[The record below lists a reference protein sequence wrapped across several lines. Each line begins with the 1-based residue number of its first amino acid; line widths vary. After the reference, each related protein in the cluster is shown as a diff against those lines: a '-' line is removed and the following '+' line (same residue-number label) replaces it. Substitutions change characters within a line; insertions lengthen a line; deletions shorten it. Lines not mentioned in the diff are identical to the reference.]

1 MADHSKPTTTSLYT
15 AFVTELDGRFDDL
28 AVGLDPAVTTATN
41 IPTNAIRW
49 SSANN
54 KWQKW
59 NGTVWNDLTA
69 TYALSGLSTSGN
81 ATIGGTLTSTGN
93 ATFNGTAPII
103 SAKIGPTSTQQH
115 TVPAVTSDT
124 VVLVAATQTLTG
136 KTLTSPTINTPA
148 VSGGTI
154 NSTPIGGTTPAAG
167 AFTSLSASTTLGVT
181 GAATLSSTLAVTG
194 AATLTGGAVTSTIGP
209 ATGQLHTLPAV
220 TSDTVALLG
229 ATQALTNKTINAS
242 AIGGTT
248 PAAAAF
254 TTISATGQLTLSGTG
269 AAVMNVGTTAQR
281 PTPAT
286 GMFRFNST
294 LSKFEGY
301 TGTAWGSVGGGATGG
316 GTDEVF
322 VENSQVVT
330 ANYTLTSGK
339 NAHSVGPITINS
351 GIAVTVPSGARWLI
365 S

>member
-1 MADHSKPTTTSLYT
+1 MADHSKPLTTSTYT
-15 AFVTELDGRFDDL
+15 NFVTELDGRFDDL

-41 IPTNAIRW
+41 VPTNAIRW

-59 NGTVWNDLTA
+59 SGTAWGDLTT

-81 ATIGGTLTSTGN
+81 ASIGGTLTATGN
-93 ATFNGTAPII
+93 ATFNGASPII
-103 SAKIGPTSTQQH
+103 SAKVGPTSAQQH
-115 TVPAVTSDT
+115 VLPAVTSDT
-124 VVLVAATQTLTG
+124 VALLTATQTLTG

-148 VSGGTI
+148 ISGGTV

-167 AFTSLSASTTLGVT
+167 AFTTLSASGTLGVT

-194 AATLTGGAVTSTIGP
+194 AATLTGGTLTGTIGP
-209 ATGQLHTLPAV
+209 AVGQQHTLPAV
-220 TSDTVALLG
+220 SSDTVALLG

-242 AIGGTT
+242 TIGATT
-248 PAAAAF
+248 PASGAF
-254 TTISATGQLTLSGTG
+254 TSISASGVLTLSGTG

-286 GMFRFNST
+286 GMFRFNSS

-301 TGTAWGSVGGGATGG
+301 TGSAWGSVGGGATGG

-322 VENSQVVT
+322 VENSAVVS

-339 NAHSVGPITINS
+339 NASSVGPITINS
-351 GIAVTVPSGARWLI
+351 GIAVTVPSGARWVI
-365 S
+365 I